1 MAFSACDPRRVC
13 GGFARPKEM
22 VGYALALGDVTDRVA
37 AGIVVGK
44 EVQELETTK
53 LVTAWFWKLRAG
65 AFSTAVAFVLC

>member
-1 MAFSACDPRRVC
+1 
-13 GGFARPKEM
+13 M